1 MALATSLPTPILT
14 STNTSA
20 RVFRVYGVAQIL
32 VYTTTT
38 KEEVF
43 EYVALTKTLAQTT
56 SDAAAQTDEEG
67 EALTGGAVASYAAT
81 EDNRTIAS
89 YKLVKTITYAEVT
102 ALTYE
107 DYT

>member
-1 MALATSLPTPILT
+1 MALASESLPTAILV
-14 STNTSA
+14 STNTSV
-20 RVFRVYGVAQIL
+20 RVFRVYGDVQIA
-32 VYTTTT
+32 VYTTTQ

-56 SDAAAQTDEEG
+56 ADTASQEG
-67 EALTGGAVASYAAT
+67 LTAGAVASYAAS

-89 YKLVKTITYAEVT
+89 YKLTKTITYAEVT